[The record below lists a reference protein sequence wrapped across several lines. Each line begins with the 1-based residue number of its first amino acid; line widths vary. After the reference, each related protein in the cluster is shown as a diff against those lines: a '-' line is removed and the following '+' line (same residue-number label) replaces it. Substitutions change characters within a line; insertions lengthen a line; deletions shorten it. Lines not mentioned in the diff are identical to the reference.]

1 MSSRELIRAGFFVF
15 WFTVLYPSLGFGGIY
30 GDVGTTSVDTVYTF
44 PFHMDNKLLVFE
56 GEINGVPTQ
65 FAFDTGAGM
74 GLADESFKTDG
85 RFSGNAGKIK
95 MRDSNQKVQKVKIAK
110 SKLLKIGGFEF
121 GGVKSLVVDMPF
133 LTCMDYYLLGADVI
147 RQLNWEIDFEK
158 KLVSVS
164 KSPFPLEEIG
174 LSFPVDFI
182 QHRPHV
188 KLSFSGEEFD
198 KVLVD
203 FGYTQTLNFPMDFDE
218 KSEFIE
224 RKESENKANPYLGFS
239 MGALS
244 MATNMTYAIILDS
257 LQLGDSKLYG
267 IPADF
272 EENTSEKIGLKF
284 FSTLS
289 SRTILNNTEGVF
301 HLALKAPRLEF
312 DSPTHMNFTFQDGKI
327 IVTGKP
333 LGRIPEDSKI
343 GVGEEILELNGMR
356 ADDFGDFCGFI
367 VWLSQLKSEEIKVK
381 KMDGTELIFGKTP
394 LN

>member
-1 MSSRELIRAGFFVF
+1 MIRASFFVL
-15 WFTVLYPSLGFGGIY
+15 WLAVLYPSLGFGGFY
-30 GDVGTTSVDTVYTF
+30 GDGGNATADTVYTF
-44 PFHMDNKLLVFE
+44 PFHMANKLLVFE

-74 GLADESFKTDG
+74 GLAGASFKTDG

-95 MRDSNQKVQKVKIAK
+95 MRDSNQKIQKVKIAK

-121 GGVKSLVVDMPF
+121 EGVKSLVVDMPF
-133 LTCMDYYLLGADVI
+133 LSCMDYYLLGADVI

-164 KSPFPLEEIG
+164 KSPFALEENG
-174 LSFPVDFI
+174 LSFPVQFI

-188 KLSFSGEEFD
+188 KIAFADKEFE

-203 FGYTQTLNFPMDFDE
+203 FGYTQTLNFELDFDV
-218 KSEFIE
+218 KSDFITQ
-224 RKESENKANPYLGFS
+224 KESEKKVNPYLGFS

-257 LQLGDSKLYG
+257 LQLGDGKLYG

-272 EENTSEKIGLKF
+272 EENTSDKIGLKL
-284 FSTLS
+284 FSSLS
-289 SRTILNNTEGVF
+289 SRTILNNTDGIF
-301 HLALKAPRLEF
+301 HMVLKAPKVDFEN
-312 DSPTHMNFTFQDGKI
+312 PTHMNFSFQDGKI

-333 LGRIPEDSKI
+333 LGRMPQDALIE
-343 GVGEEILELNGMR
+343 VGEEILELNGMS
-356 ADDFGDFCGFI
+356 AADFGDFCGFI
-367 VWLSQLKSEEIKVK
+367 SWLSQMDSDEIKVK
-381 KMDGTELIFGKTP
+381 KRDGTELIFRKTP